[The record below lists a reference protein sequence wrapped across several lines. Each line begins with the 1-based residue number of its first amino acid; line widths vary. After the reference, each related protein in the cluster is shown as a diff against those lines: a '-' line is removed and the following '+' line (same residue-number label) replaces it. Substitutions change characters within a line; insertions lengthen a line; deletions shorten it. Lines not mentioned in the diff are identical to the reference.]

1 MRIGL
6 MIEGQEG
13 VTWDQWV
20 ALARTCE
27 DHGIGALFRS
37 DHYNGLMGDES
48 RDATDAW
55 ALIAALAAVTST
67 VRLGT
72 LVSPVTFRHPS
83 VLAKMVAT
91 ADHVSG
97 GRVELGLGAGWNER
111 EHEAYGF
118 DFPDLGTRFELLEE
132 QAAIVRAQFTDEVV
146 SFAGDH
152 YRLQELQPL
161 PHPLQSPV
169 PLIIGGSSGS
179 RSAALAARVADE
191 YNHVMASVDDLPE
204 RQARLDAACE
214 QVGRDPATLARSQ
227 MTGCV
232 VGHTQEQVLAR
243 VERVMAKAGAEGDP
257 TSFVEQQTGR
267 WVIGTVEE
275 VRDQLGR
282 LEELGVERIML
293 QHLVH
298 EDLEMVALIGDEL
311 VSEGSGPAA

>member
-13 VTWDQWV
+13 VTWPQWL

-27 DHGIGALFRS
+27 EHGIGALFRS
-37 DHYNGLMGDES
+37 DHYNGLMGDET

-55 ALIAALAAVTST
+55 ALLAALAAVTST

-91 ADHVSG
+91 ADHVSD

-118 DFPDLGTRFELLEE
+118 DFPDIGTRFELLEE
-132 QAAIVRAQFTDEVV
+132 QAEIIRAQFTSTEVDI
-146 SFAGDH
+146 AGSH
-152 YRLQELQPL
+152 YRLQGLTPAPQPV
-161 PHPLQSPV
+161 QSPV
-169 PLIIGGSSGS
+169 PLIIGGVAGP
-179 RSAALAARVADE
+179 RSAALAARLADE

-204 RQARLDAACE
+204 RQGRLDEACE
-214 QVGRDPATLARSQ
+214 AAGRDPADLTRSQ

-232 VGHTQEQVLAR
+232 VGETQDEVTVRL
-243 VERVMAKAGAEGDP
+243 ERVMAKAGADGGP
-257 TSFVEQQTGR
+257 AAFAAKQAGR

-293 QHLVH
+293 QHLAH
-298 EDLEMVALIGDEL
+298 DDLDMVALIGDEL
-311 VSEGSGPAA
+311 ATEG

>member
-1 MRIGL
+1 MDVGL

-13 VTWDQWV
+13 VTWEQWV

-27 DHGIGALFRS
+27 EHGIGALFRS
-37 DHYNGLMGDES
+37 DHYNGLMGDET

-111 EHEAYGF
+111 EHAAYGF
-118 DFPDLGTRFELLEE
+118 EFPDLGTRFLLLEE
-132 QAAIVRAQFTDEVV
+132 QAEIIRAQFTSEQVDH
-146 SFAGDH
+146 AGSH
-152 YRLQELQPL
+152 YRLQGLSPL
-161 PHPLQSPV
+161 PRPVQSPV
-169 PLIIGGSSGS
+169 PLIIGGLGGP

-204 RQARLDAACE
+204 RQGRLDQACE
-214 QVGRDPATLARSQ
+214 DVGRDPGELTRSV

-232 VGHTQEQVLAR
+232 VGTDRDEVRAR
-243 VERVMAKAGAEGDP
+243 VERVMDKAGADGDP
-257 TSFVEQQTGR
+257 DDFAAERVGR
-267 WVIGTVEE
+267 WVIGTVDE
-275 VRDQLGR
+275 VREQLAR
-282 LEELGVERIML
+282 LGELGIERIML

-298 EDLEMVALIGDEL
+298 EDLDMVALIGDEL
-311 VSEGSGPAA
+311 VGA